1 MASHCMV
8 LCSVPS
14 AVQLEQQIQQLDEQR
29 QHVAVQLEQL
39 EGLEGGKD
47 QIGVSDL
54 KQQLQVRSNWLLHDF
69 QSSCILST
77 ASARSVG

>member
-1 MASHCMV
+1 MV
-8 LCSVPS
+8 LGTLS
-14 AVQLEQQIQQLDEQR
+14 AMQLEQQIQQLAEQR

-54 KQQLQVRSNWLLHDF
+54 KQQLQVRSYPA
-69 QSSCILST
+69 ILCP
-77 ASARSVG
+77 ARGCAIPFLQVPVLSA

>member
-1 MASHCMV
+1 M
-8 LCSVPS
+8 
-14 AVQLEQQIQQLDEQR
+14 QLEQQIKQLEEQR

-54 KQQLQVRSNWLLHDF
+54 KQQLQV
-69 QSSCILST
+69 SSSSAVNCR
-77 ASARSVG
+77 ASGI

>member
-1 MASHCMV
+1 MV
-8 LCSVPS
+8 LGVSS
-14 AVQLEQQIQQLDEQR
+14 ALQLEQQIQQLAEQR

-54 KQQLQVRSNWLLHDF
+54 KQQLQVCFELAVVCPALGCALPLL
-69 QSSCILST
+69 QLPQC
-77 ASARSVG
+77 